1 MDSQND
7 SINNKYRLGDK
18 VNVLSRSKKLW
29 KEGTVYFPINV
40 FGKFVRNTE
49 DGVSVEY
56 SDGSGY
62 TMVKKEEF
70 SNRLK
75 LIERVI
81 FEKK

>member
-1 MDSQND
+1 MDNEKC
-7 SINNKYRLGDK
+7 SINNKYMLGDK
-18 VNVLSRSKKLW
+18 VNVLSRSKNLW
-29 KEGTVYFPINV
+29 KEGIIYFPINV

-49 DGVSVEY
+49 NGVSVEY

-70 SNRLK
+70 SKRLK
-75 LIERVI
+75 LIKRFI

>member
-1 MDSQND
+1 MEIQKLST
-7 SINNKYRLGDK
+7 NNIYRLGDK
-18 VNVLSRSKKLW
+18 VKVLSRSKNIW

-49 DGVSVEY
+49 NGVSVEY

-62 TMVKKEEF
+62 TMVDKDEF
-70 SNRLK
+70 TIRLE
-75 LIERVI
+75 LIERII

>member
-1 MDSQND
+1 MDSKNV
-7 SINNKYRLGDK
+7 SINKKYRIGDK
-18 VNVLSRSKKLW
+18 VKVLSRSKKLW

-49 DGVSVEY
+49 NGVSVEY

-62 TMVKKEEF
+62 TMVDKDEF
-70 SNRLK
+70 TIRLE
-75 LIERVI
+75 LIERII